1 MYKDSFFSYFKIIL
15 FILCISI
22 VAFISNPYS
31 FGHSNHAQELP
42 PILALIYGDLYS
54 NDFAVQSF
62 LAITPRYF
70 WQLLI
75 AFMVSSIGLGIDQS
89 LMIIQIVSV
98 ISFVGALYAI
108 ALFVSKEGVISN
120 NKNLGL
126 YFIVAYIS
134 ILTTMPLLSWGS
146 KIFFIEAVPGTLAM
160 GIAIWSIYFALKKNW
175 YAAYLCS
182 ASAVLIHFLVG
193 IYSGLVIFPL
203 LLLEIFKKNDFFK
216 FIICLTIWLTPALYI
231 YLNML
236 NLEPEI
242 AGEYSFFEIFGIY
255 RVYSVWHPSSVSI
268 FRWFFDLC
276 YLICGLYSSWKLFKS
291 GFNKHILMLFVSM
304 IVVSVLG
311 LFINIIFVEFLK
323 SEFIG
328 KLQLQRLIPFGHIG
342 VFLLISLYA
351 INITYKNF
359 IGRFV
364 KFCIVCL
371 PLLTVILAGYNS
383 LNAIATTVLTIFITF
398 AIAFFFYRRASINN
412 FFMENLVFLLFLLLF
427 ISFYFKH
434 EFFEFKELNLLNDV
448 RSNYGFFDDKSSHSD
463 IARWLKFNTNKDEL
477 ILTPPIRQQLSFLQL
492 QSQRAVYFSDKNVPY
507 TKSGVYEWANRLQKL
522 TNNKFNPYMSKNDVL
537 TAWVN
542 NPSTNI
548 QTLAKLNNICYL
560 IDIQNVHMDLAGKII
575 LNEVIS
581 NKHYSL
587 WKLDY
592 CNI

>member
-1 MYKDSFFSYFKIIL
+1 MYKNSFYSNFKIIL

-31 FGHSNHAQELP
+31 FGHSNHGQELP

-62 LAITPRYF
+62 LEITPRYF

-89 LMIIQIVSV
+89 LMIIQIVST

-108 ALFVSKEGVISN
+108 ALFLSKEGVVSN
-120 NKNLGL
+120 NKNLKL

-146 KIFFIEAVPGTLAM
+146 KIFFIEAVPGSLAM

-182 ASAVLIHFLVG
+182 ASAVLMHFLIG
-193 IYSGLVIFPL
+193 IYAGLVIFPL
-203 LLLEIFKKNDFFK
+203 LLLEIFKKNDFYK
-216 FIICLTIWLTPALYI
+216 FIICITIWLTPALYI

-236 NLEPEI
+236 SLEIETV
-242 AGEYSFFEIFGIY
+242 EQYSFFEIFGIY

-268 FRWFFDLC
+268 FRWFFDIC
-276 YLICGLYSSWKLFKS
+276 YLIFGLLSSWKLYKS
-291 GFNKHILMLFVSM
+291 GFNNHILMLFVSM

-311 LFINIIFVEFLK
+311 LFINIIFVELFK

-328 KLQLQRLIPFGHIG
+328 KLQLQRLLPFGHIG

-351 INITYKNF
+351 LNVTNKNF
-359 IGRFV
+359 IGRLV

-371 PLLTVILAGYNS
+371 PLFTVILVGHDS
-383 LNAIATTVLTIFITF
+383 LNVLATAILTIFITF
-398 AIAFFFYRRASINN
+398 AIAFSFYRRASINN
-412 FFMENLVFLLFLLLF
+412 VFMENLVFLLFLVIF
-427 ISFYFKH
+427 ISFYFKQ
-434 EFFEFKELNLLNDV
+434 EFFESRELNLLNNV
-448 RSNYGFFDDKSSHSD
+448 KSNYSFFDDESSHSD
-463 IARWLKFNTNKDEL
+463 IAKWLKINTNKDDL
-477 ILTPPIRQQLSFLQL
+477 ILTPPIRGLHSLQL
-492 QSQRAVYFSDKNVPY
+492 QSQRALYFSDKNVPY
-507 TKSGVYEWANRLQKL
+507 TNSGVHEWANRLQKL
-522 TNNKFNPYMSKNDVL
+522 TNNKFNPYMSKNEVL
-537 TAWVN
+537 TAWVDN
-542 NPSTNI
+542 STTNI
-548 QTLAKLNNICYL
+548 LTLAKSNNICYV
-560 IDIQNVHMDLAGKII
+560 IDIHNVHIDLAGNII

-581 NKHYSL
+581 NAHFSL

-592 CNI
+592 CNR

>member
-1 MYKDSFFSYFKIIL
+1 MIKNFFYSNFKIIL

-22 VAFISNPYS
+22 VTFISNPYS
-31 FGHSNHAQELP
+31 FGNSNHGQELP

-62 LAITPRYF
+62 LEITPRYF

-89 LMIIQIVSV
+89 LMIIQIVST
-98 ISFVGALYAI
+98 ISFAGALYAI
-108 ALFVSKEGVISN
+108 ALFLSKEGGISN
-120 NKNLGL
+120 NKNLKL
-126 YFIVAYIS
+126 YFIVAYIY

-146 KIFFIEAVPGTLAM
+146 KIFFSIAVPSSLAM

-182 ASAVLIHFLVG
+182 GSAVLIHFLVG
-193 IYSGLVIFPL
+193 IYAGLVIFPL
-203 LLLEIFKKNDFFK
+203 LLLEIFKKNDFYK
-216 FIICLTIWLTPALYI
+216 FIICMTIWLTPALYI

-242 AGEYSFFEIFGIY
+242 VGNYSFFEIFGIY
-255 RVYSVWHPSSVSI
+255 RVYSVWHPSSVSF
-268 FRWFFDLC
+268 FRWFLDIC

-291 GFNKHILMLFVSM
+291 GFNKHILIVFVSM
-304 IVVSVLG
+304 IMISVLG
-311 LFINIIFVEFLK
+311 LFINIIFVEFFK

-351 INITYKNF
+351 INVTNNNF
-359 IGRFV
+359 IGRLI
-364 KFCIVCL
+364 KFCIVSF
-371 PLLTVILAGYNS
+371 PLFTVILAGHNS
-383 LNAIATTVLTIFITF
+383 LNAIGTAILTIFITF
-398 AIAFFFYRRASINN
+398 TLAFFFYRRASINN
-412 FFMENLVFLLFLLLF
+412 VYIENLAFLPLLLIF
-427 ISFYFKH
+427 ISFYFKQ
-434 EFFEFKELNLLNDV
+434 EFFEFKEPNLLKNV
-448 RSNYGFFDDKSSHSD
+448 SSKYSFFDDESSHSD
-463 IARWLKFNTNKDEL
+463 IAKWLKINTNKDEL
-477 ILTPPIRQQLSFLQL
+477 ILTPPIRQLHFLQL

-522 TNNKFNPYMSKNDVL
+522 TNNKFNPYMSKNEVI
-537 TAWVN
+537 TAWVDN
-542 NPSTNI
+542 SSDNI
-548 QTLAKLNNICYL
+548 QSLAKSNNICYL
-560 IDIQNVHMDLAGKII
+560 IDIHNVHMDLAGKII

-581 NKHYSL
+581 NRHYSL

-592 CNI
+592 CS